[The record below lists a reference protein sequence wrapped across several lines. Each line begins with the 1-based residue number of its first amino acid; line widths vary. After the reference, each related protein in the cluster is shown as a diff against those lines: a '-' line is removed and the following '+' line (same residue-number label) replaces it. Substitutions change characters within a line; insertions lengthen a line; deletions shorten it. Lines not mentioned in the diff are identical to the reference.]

1 MEPSTLITTIGGLL
15 AICVSGFAVVKF
27 WMRLSDR
34 ITEADAKAKAAE
46 TAASNANIQAVALHL
61 EIDRLKAELVEH
73 RVAVAKEYVSKETL
87 DKLESRVIAAIDSLS
102 QRIDRSL
109 ASTSGH

>member
-1 MEPSTLITTIGGLL
+1 MDTSTLIATVGGLL
-15 AICVSGFAVVKF
+15 GICVSGFAVVKF
-27 WMRLSDR
+27 WMHLSDR

-46 TAASNANIQAVALHL
+46 TAAGNANIQTAALHL
-61 EIDRLKAELVEH
+61 EIDRLKAEHVEH

-87 DKLESRVIAAIDSLS
+87 DKLESRVIEAIQQLS

-109 ASTSGH
+109 ASTANH